1 MSLNSIP
8 LLQLLL
14 GRAEAERNTA
24 AGVLRQAELAEQAA
38 QTQARDLQDYRSS
51 YDQRWTTHFRSTGTT
66 TLLHCHHGFGQRLD
80 QAITVQT
87 RNTGHLGN
95 RVQQARGVLL
105 LREQRV
111 AAVRKLIERRQAE
124 VQAQTDRRDQR
135 SSDDA
140 ALRARSVSAAQG
152 LPRHPS
158 GCAAPPALLP

>member
-1 MSLNSIP
+1 MSLNSIT
-8 LLQLLL
+8 LLQALL

-24 AGVLRQAELAEQAA
+24 AAVLRQAELAEQQA
-38 QTQARDLQDYRSS
+38 QAQAKDLQDYRGA
-51 YDQRWTTHFRSTGTT
+51 YDQRWTAHFRSTGTP

-95 RVQQARGVLL
+95 RVQQARGVLV

-124 VQAQTDRRDQR
+124 LQTQADRRDQR
-135 SSDDA
+135 NTDDA
-140 ALRARSVSAAQG
+140 AQRARSVSAAQAM
-152 LPRHPS
+152 PAHPQR
-158 GCAAPPALLP
+158 